1 MKLNLSIIRK
11 INFIDYSIPCSMLN
25 ENLLIRYRDP
35 VIVMT
40 LTTVLEEEED
50 WVTLITNK
58 LTEWLTEVLKMR
70 NVDGVW
76 RSEYFDIVSNN
87 KAELWSHK

>member
-50 WVTLITNK
+50 
-58 LTEWLTEVLKMR
+58 
-70 NVDGVW
+70 
-76 RSEYFDIVSNN
+76 
-87 KAELWSHK
+87 